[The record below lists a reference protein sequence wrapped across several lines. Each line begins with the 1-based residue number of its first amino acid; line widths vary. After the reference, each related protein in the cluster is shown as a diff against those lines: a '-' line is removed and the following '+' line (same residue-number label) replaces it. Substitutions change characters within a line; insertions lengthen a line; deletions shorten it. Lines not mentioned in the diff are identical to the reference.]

1 MFKVKNIV
9 AGAVIGFVLSFLI
22 SIVSTHKSGTSFI
35 RGIIFALVF
44 AVISFAI
51 DFVNGKFLE
60 VETSL
65 SDSVDEGTKK
75 TGQRTGSV
83 VNITIDDENLT
94 EEDKAPSFDVSY
106 NGNSFATV
114 AKASTQPPVS
124 EPQPVSA
131 VQPESAPSES
141 VTDSPAEN
149 KNAGFTPVTLG
160 TPIGE
165 NEVVKND
172 SGPKKNSGA
181 QDIEELPDIGE
192 FGDKDDDG
200 DGSVAPV
207 INDSEFAQGGDVSAS
222 AAMTEGAEVMKQD
235 SKIIASAIR
244 TLLKKE
250 DM

>member
-22 SIVSTHKSGTSFI
+22 SIISTHKSGTSFF

-44 AVISFAI
+44 AIISFAI

-65 SDSVDEGTKK
+65 SDSVEEGPKK

-94 EEDKAPSFDVSY
+94 EEDKAPSFDVSF
-106 NGNSFATV
+106 NGKSFATV
-114 AKASTQPPVS
+114 QKTSTEAPVS
-124 EPQPVSA
+124 EPQPVSP
-131 VQPESAPSES
+131 VQPEAAPSEP
-141 VTDSPAEN
+141 VAAAPAEN
-149 KNAGFTPVTLG
+149 KESEFTPVALG

-192 FGDKDDDG
+192 FGDKDNDDDG
-200 DGSVAPV
+200 SIAPV

>member
-1 MFKVKNIV
+1 MHMFKVKNIV

-94 EEDKAPSFDVSY
+94 EEDKAPSFDVSS
-106 NGNSFATV
+106 NGNSSS
-114 AKASTQPPVS
+114 KRKST
-124 EPQPVSA
+124 
-131 VQPESAPSES
+131 
-141 VTDSPAEN
+141 
-149 KNAGFTPVTLG
+149 
-160 TPIGE
+160 
-165 NEVVKND
+165 
-172 SGPKKNSGA
+172 
-181 QDIEELPDIGE
+181 
-192 FGDKDDDG
+192 
-200 DGSVAPV
+200 
-207 INDSEFAQGGDVSAS
+207 
-222 AAMTEGAEVMKQD
+222 AACF
-235 SKIIASAIR
+235 
-244 TLLKKE
+244 
-250 DM
+250 

>member
-94 EEDKAPSFDVSY
+94 EEDKAPSFDVSS
-106 NGNSFATV
+106 NGNSFASVTKTS
-114 AKASTQPPVS
+114 AQPPVS

-200 DGSVAPV
+200 
-207 INDSEFAQGGDVSAS
+207 I
-222 AAMTEGAEVMKQD
+222 GAGYEVNSYID
-235 SKIIASAIR
+235 ER
-244 TLLKKE
+244 R
-250 DM
+250 